1 MDFLNQ
7 LFGDINS
14 VLWGVFVLIP
24 LLCGT
29 GIFYTFKLRFV
40 QIRLFPT
47 ALRFLFNNATL
58 FGKRAD
64 QTGMSSFQALAT
76 AVAAQVG
83 TGNVRRHRH
92 RCGRPRRPILAM
104 GRGIFRHGHNFCR
117 SRIGTNLSCDRRK

>member
-58 FGKRAD
+58 FW
-64 QTGMSSFQALAT
+64 QA
-76 AVAAQVG
+76 
-83 TGNVRRHRH
+83 
-92 RCGRPRRPILAM
+92 GRPDRHEFFSSLSHRSRRPS
-104 GRGIFRHGHNFCR
+104 GYR
-117 SRIGTNLSCDRRK
+117 